1 MAEYGF
7 GLLVG
12 KFVPCRH
19 RFIQTESPRFVTV
32 DGKIMRRSSLL
43 CCVAR
48 VRHQHVVEVVKERNR
63 SNNLPNLP
71 LAPWHGE
78 HGRRTAGT
86 QPLTGQGRRSHDCNL
101 GPATPSDA
109 RGCWRIIIPCPR
121 SSQNS
126 PPGLLSGRM
135 GSLLRHVLHGAS
147 WGRHRWLCRTRRI
160 MAHLPVLLA
169 EAGTYLPCW
178 VCSFQGRTNHAD
190 WSCAKVW
197 IISCITCLSSP
208 SSLSSNSSSNF
219 RCLGVR

>member
-1 MAEYGF
+1 MVEYGF

-126 PPGLLSGRM
+126 PPELLLGQM
-135 GSLLRHVLHGAS
+135 ESLSIMSCMVPHGVGIVSNAEHGAS
-147 WGRHRWLCRTRRI
+147 WRIFPCCSLRQERTCHAGYVIVKVCGAIRLRVESK
-160 MAHLPVLLA
+160 LP
-169 EAGTYLPCW
+169 
-178 VCSFQGRTNHAD
+178 
-190 WSCAKVW
+190 
-197 IISCITCLSSP
+197 
-208 SSLSSNSSSNF
+208 
-219 RCLGVR
+219 